1 MHAAEGRRGGKTY
14 IVSWIPLRCNIDS
27 TIRLR
32 DGPICPGSLEVVP
45 FHTHVF
51 RFSVAVLVLL
61 RVGPPYA
68 NLAVVPFK
76 AGANSWTGISSV
88 VGDGDRAGVTEGR
101 RANER
106 NNTQCTRRYSLVGQR
121 IGHAMF
127 EMLERSITANQQLPP
142 TTAAAAAALPQRVLF
157 VFGPWH
163 PGKQERGFEEKG
175 TYSINKVLDPH
186 AHSKAPTECGE
197 DQIAWLKERNLL
209 GGEFVVGGAS

>member
-127 EMLERSITANQQLPP
+127 EMLESQP
-142 TTAAAAAALPQRVLF
+142 T
-157 VFGPWH
+157 
-163 PGKQERGFEEKG
+163 
-175 TYSINKVLDPH
+175 
-186 AHSKAPTECGE
+186 APTYHRRRRRRPAPACVVPGIPGNKKE
-197 DQIAWLKERNLL
+197 DSRRKEPTLSTKFWTLTPIPKHQPSVEKIKSR
-209 GGEFVVGGAS
+209 G